1 MTSSPHL
8 PTSEIPDLR
17 ILPLA
22 LLEEHEYQDP
32 QRSTPLAARIQADGV
47 LRNPPVVSPFG
58 EDDPRFVVLDGA
70 NRVTV
75 FRQLGYEHLL
85 VQVVGY
91 APPQVTLYTW
101 HHVIANLPVDDFI
114 AILQGT
120 AGLRFPEMLHLDA
133 RARLA
138 HRDLLAYV
146 LCNDGRIFGVETET
160 HDLHEQTRLLSEMV
174 LAYHHRCTLYR
185 AVADNIQTA
194 RHLYPDLTALV
205 VFPVYDPAEVLML
218 TRDQVMMP
226 AGLTRHLIQGRAM
239 RLNYPLE
246 QLRGAE
252 SLEEKNAHLQAWLQE
267 KSAHRA
273 IRYYAESTYLFDE

>member
-1 MTSSPHL
+1 MSPASL
-8 PTSEIPDLR
+8 PSSEIPDLR
-17 ILPLA
+17 ILPLE

-32 QRSTPLAARIQADGV
+32 QRSAPLIKRIQADGV

-75 FRQLGYEHLL
+75 FRQMGYEHILA
-85 VQVVGY
+85 QVVGY
-91 APPQVTLYTW
+91 EPPQVSLYTW
-101 HHVIANLPVDDFI
+101 HHVIADLDVDNFLS
-114 AILQGT
+114 ILQET
-120 AGLRFPEMLHLDA
+120 RGLSFPAMQLLDA

-146 LCNDGRIFGVETET
+146 LCRDGRIFGVETET
-160 HDLHEQTRLLSEMV
+160 HDLHTQTTLLSQMV
-174 LAYHHRCTLYR
+174 LAYHHRCTLFR
-185 AVADNIQTA
+185 AVADNLDA
-194 RHLYPDLTALV
+194 ACHLYPTLTALV
-205 VFPVYDPAEVLML
+205 IFPVYDPAEVLML
-218 TRDQVMMP
+218 TRDGVLLP

-246 QLRGAE
+246 CFNGSEA
-252 SLEEKNAHLQAWLQE
+252 LETKNARLQSWLQE

-273 IRYYAESTYLFDE
+273 IRYYAEATYLFDE

>member
-1 MTSSPHL
+1 MPPSHL

-17 ILPLA
+17 ILPLS

-32 QRSTPLAARIQADGV
+32 QRSTPLVARIQADGV

-58 EDDPRFVVLDGA
+58 DDDPRFVVLDGA

-91 APPQVTLYTW
+91 EPPQVTLYTW
-101 HHVIANLPVDDFI
+101 HHVIAGLPVDDFI
-114 AILQGT
+114 AILQDT
-120 AGLRFPEMLHLDA
+120 PGLSFPEMLHLDA

-146 LCNDGRIFGVETET
+146 LCGDGRILGVETET
-160 HDLHEQTRLLSEMV
+160 HDLHEQSRLLSQMV
-174 LAYHHRCTLYR
+174 LAYHHRCTLFR
-185 AVADNIQTA
+185 AVADSLDLTRQ
-194 RHLYPDLTALV
+194 LYPDLTALV
-205 VFPVYDPAEVLML
+205 VFPIYDPAEVLML
-218 TRDQVMMP
+218 TRDGVLLP

-246 QLRGAE
+246 YFSGNE
-252 SLEEKNAHLQAWLQE
+252 SLDAKNARLQAWLQE
-267 KSAHRA
+267 KSAHRS
-273 IRYYAESTYLFDE
+273 IRYYAEATYLFDE